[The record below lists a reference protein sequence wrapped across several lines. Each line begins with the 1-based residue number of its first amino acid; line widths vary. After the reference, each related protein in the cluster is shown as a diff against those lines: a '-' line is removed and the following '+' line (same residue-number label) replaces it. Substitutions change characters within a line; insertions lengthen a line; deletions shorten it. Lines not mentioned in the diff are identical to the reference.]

1 MVVVWMRLAVCK
13 GCWRFVKAA
22 DSWWLAVWEV
32 GWWWLQAVVVI
43 FDFLGLSL
51 MQQSFWFS
59 ILSPKAWFCILSTI
73 FRCPNF
79 SISFKSCI
87 LSDAQ
92 LSHLAFWHSILRSFS
107 SSTISSWLGPSYNSK
122 ESIVIH
128 KVH

>member
-1 MVVVWMRLAVCK
+1 V
-13 GCWRFVKAA
+13 
-22 DSWWLAVWEV
+22 VWEV
-32 GWWWLQAVVVI
+32 CWQWLQSVVAI
-43 FDFLGLSL
+43 FNFLGLIL

-59 ILSPKAWFCILSTI
+59 ILSRKAWLCILSTI
-73 FRCPNF
+73 FRCPSF

-128 KVH
+128 KFTSLLQVETFATTILPRKKVIWDNGL